1 MNCNEEFVVR
11 AVGKV
16 TLEWP
21 EINQLRLRDILYEC
35 LYNFNVLPIE
45 NALVASDVEER
56 MMIFLASKRLE
67 GKSEK
72 TLYNYRLILQKF
84 ASYVHKPIS
93 AVTVMDLRM
102 YLAATTKNLK
112 PGSINTI
119 MSCFKSFFGWLE
131 LEEYIPKNP
140 TRKLKPFK
148 QPIRIRKSLTV
159 EELEKLR
166 DSCRTV
172 RERALL
178 EFIFSTGCRVAEVVG
193 TNIEDLS
200 FTENSLRVVGKG
212 DKEREV
218 YFSPKAKLY
227 LEKYLDTRKDACP
240 ALFVSIRYPVHGIGS
255 RAIERE
261 IGKIAERAGFD
272 KAVFP
277 HLLRHTMATLAIAS
291 GAKLTT
297 VQHLLGHQDP
307 STTQIYAETS
317 LEDVKHEYKQHLIQ

>member
-11 AVGKV
+11 AVGKIS
-16 TLEWP
+16 LEWP
-21 EINQLRLRDILYEC
+21 EINQLSLRDILYEC
-35 LYNFNVLPIE
+35 LYNYNVLPVE
-45 NALVASDVEER
+45 QALVTSDIEEK
-56 MMIFLASKRLE
+56 MMIFIASKRLE
-67 GKSEK
+67 GRSEK

-84 ASYVHKPIS
+84 SSYINKPI
-93 AVTVMDLRM
+93 ATVTVMDLRM
-102 YLAATTKNLK
+102 YLAATTQNLK

-131 LEEYIPKNP
+131 LEEYIPKDP

-148 QPIRIRKSLTV
+148 QPIRIRKSLTID
-159 EELEKLR
+159 ELEKLR
-166 DSCRTV
+166 DNCKTV

-178 EFIFSTGCRVAEVVG
+178 EFTFSTGARVSEVIG
-193 TNIEDLS
+193 TDIEDLN
-200 FTENSLRVVGKG
+200 FAENSLRVVGKG

-227 LEKYLDTRKDACP
+227 LEKYLDTRKDECP
-240 ALFVSIRYPVHGIGS
+240 ALFVSIRYPAHRIGT

-261 IGKIAERAGFD
+261 IDKISERAGFD
-272 KAVFP
+272 KSVFP

-297 VQHLLGHQDP
+297 VQHLLGHKNP